1 VISCDAGRIV
11 EQSHVTSASERNCGA
26 TANYIMV
33 EQSHGTMIRLQY
45 PVRLAFSMT
54 MNKSQGQSLRYVGV
68 DLREEVFSHGQLYVA
83 LSRATSGDR
92 VSVLL
97 PEINGGRD
105 VLCRNEVYSEIL
117 D

>member
-1 VISCDAGRIV
+1 
-11 EQSHVTSASERNCGA
+11 
-26 TANYIMV
+26 MV

-45 PVRLAFSMT
+45 PVHLAFSMT

-68 DLREEVFSHGQLYVA
+68 DLREEVSSHGQLYVA

-97 PEINGGRD
+97 PETNGGRPRGTCC
-105 VLCRNEVYSEIL
+105 VAMKYIRGIQPNKICVVIMGKNMRS
-117 D
+117 

>member
-1 VISCDAGRIV
+1 MGRSVMIPKIKIISAADGDMSFKLV
-11 EQSHVTSASERNCGA
+11 
-26 TANYIMV
+26 
-33 EQSHGTMIRLQY
+33 RLQY

-97 PEINGGRD
+97 PETNGGRD
-105 VLCRNEVYSEIL
+105 GLCRNEVYSEIL

>member
-1 VISCDAGRIV
+1 VISCDARRIV

-33 EQSHGTMIRLQY
+33 EQSYGTS
-45 PVRLAFSMT
+45 ASE
-54 MNKSQGQSLRYVGV
+54 RYCG
-68 DLREEVFSHGQLYVA
+68 
-83 LSRATSGDR
+83 ATGDR

-97 PEINGGRD
+97 PETNGGRD
-105 VLCRNEVYSEIL
+105 GLCRNEVYSEIL

>member
-33 EQSHGTMIRLQY
+33 
-45 PVRLAFSMT
+45 
-54 MNKSQGQSLRYVGV
+54 
-68 DLREEVFSHGQLYVA
+68 
-83 LSRATSGDR
+83 DR

-97 PEINGGRD
+97 PETNGGRD
-105 VLCRNEVYSEIL
+105 RLCRNEVYSEIL

>member
-1 VISCDAGRIV
+1 MLPKIKIV
-11 EQSHVTSASERNCGA
+11 SAADGDMSFKL
-26 TANYIMV
+26 
-33 EQSHGTMIRLQY
+33 IRLQY

-54 MNKSQGQSLRYVGV
+54 MNKSQGQSLKYVGV
-68 DLREEVFSHGQLYVA
+68 NVQEEVFSHGQLYVA

-97 PEINGGRD
+97 PETTSGRD
-105 VLCRNEVYSEIL
+105 GHCLNVVYSEVFE

>member
-1 VISCDAGRIV
+1 
-11 EQSHVTSASERNCGA
+11 
-26 TANYIMV
+26 
-33 EQSHGTMIRLQY
+33 MIRLQY

-97 PEINGGRD
+97 PETNGGRPRGTCC
-105 VLCRNEVYSEIL
+105 VAMKYIL
-117 D
+117 KFLIKIYTHFTLIICS